1 HSSGHDHPRRGAGSG
16 DGGGPGHQR
25 APGVHPGVR
34 PGVGA
39 GRSRGGG
46 GCPLPGSVPGTV
58 HYQICGEGHP
68 LLFISGVG
76 YGGWFWHKQVPML
89 SQHFQVI
96 TFDNRGAG
104 GTDKPDGPYTTA
116 QMAGDTVGLL
126 EALGIE
132 LAHVVGHSL
141 GGFIAQELVLSRPE
155 LVSRLVLASTT
166 YGGPNVIP
174 ITPEALEVLTR
185 REGDPVE
192 LVRRGIAIATAPGFA
207 GQKPEV
213 VQELIRYRLTNPV
226 PPAQY
231 QAQVMAGAT
240 HNAEARIGQIRCP
253 TLILFGEHDRV
264 VPPGNAEL
272 LARKI
277 PDAQVMILP
286 GVGHIFP
293 IEDLEATN
301 SALLEFLKEL

>member
-1 HSSGHDHPRRGAGSG
+1 MP
-16 DGGGPGHQR
+16 
-25 APGVHPGVR
+25 
-34 PGVGA
+34 
-39 GRSRGGG
+39 
-46 GCPLPGSVPGTV
+46 T
-58 HYQICGEGHP
+58 
-68 LLFISGVG
+68 
-76 YGGWFWHKQVPML
+76 L

>member
-1 HSSGHDHPRRGAGSG
+1 MP
-16 DGGGPGHQR
+16 
-25 APGVHPGVR
+25 
-34 PGVGA
+34 
-39 GRSRGGG
+39 
-46 GCPLPGSVPGTV
+46 T
-58 HYQICGEGHP
+58 
-68 LLFISGVG
+68 
-76 YGGWFWHKQVPML
+76 L

-104 GTDKPDGPYTTA
+104 ETDKPDGPYTTA